1 MTRAVPTDNK
11 AVHLSSQYPLFIV
24 SNHVIINLPSI
35 FRNKELTSLIPPGLK
50 VKVPTVSFR
59 NESTIKSRHLFNH
72 NKFSKSLPDSDN
84 IICACKDIEYAEFIN
99 NDVGHVVTGNMKI
112 FKHPK
117 LIKFAE
123 FGPKFREP
131 VSIDF
136 DKLDSH
142 CCTSVLEFVKKW
154 SNFENIALSVFNGWY
169 DKFKSLI

>member
-1 MTRAVPTDNK
+1 MILKFA
-11 AVHLSSQYPLFIV
+11 
-24 SNHVIINLPSI
+24 
-35 FRNKELTSLIPPGLK
+35 LTETFSANICNICI
-50 VKVPTVSFR
+50 T
-59 NESTIKSRHLFNH
+59 SRHLFNH
-72 NKFSKSLPDSDN
+72 NKFSKSLSDSDN
-84 IICACKDIEYAEFIN
+84 IICVCKDIEYAEFIN

-136 DKLDSH
+136 DKLNSH

-169 DKFKSLI
+169 DKFN

>member
-1 MTRAVPTDNK
+1 MNQLYLDIY
-11 AVHLSSQYPLFIV
+11 L
-24 SNHVIINLPSI
+24 IIIS
-35 FRNKELTSLIPPGLK
+35 FQK
-50 VKVPTVSFR
+50 VCLQS
-59 NESTIKSRHLFNH
+59 
-72 NKFSKSLPDSDN
+72 DSDN

-136 DKLDSH
+136 HKLDSH
-142 CCTSVLEFVKKW
+142 CCTSVLEFVK
-154 SNFENIALSVFNGWY
+154 NG
-169 DKFKSLI
+169 LILKTLL